1 MGKKKFDIGLLLLS
15 IVCVVLILSTMV
27 ISVKFSHTGLMFG
40 DIYMESS
47 SILGCITAFQL
58 MAHVGLTL
66 RDWKKGR
73 SIAYV
78 FQAVSLLSSTSSFI
92 GGNVRALPGI
102 LMTISSFAFV
112 TVLSSRLRIIEL
124 NNEVYHQISITDSL
138 TGLLNRRGMR
148 KYAEDMIEKKQPFY
162 LIFFDLDNFKYVNDT
177 IGHSAGDRILETVG
191 KRCYAL
197 DNDCLVSRN
206 GGDEFVIIV
215 PDNGDVDITG
225 KLDEYIEAINKEIFI
240 EDVEINYSISA
251 SLGVSHYPTDADT
264 IDVIINYA
272 DAAMYVAKKKGK
284 NRYKFFSKVMAVDT
298 IHDKAMEDIIVK
310 GLKENRFYLV
320 YQPQFEA
327 NTKKLRGFESLIRF
341 KDEKGNI
348 ISPVEFIPVAEKSD
362 LIFDIDHYVLKY
374 MINDFGKIVKE
385 AKDPFVISVNI
396 SAKHISGKNFA
407 NEVKE
412 LLEKTGFP
420 PQCLEI
426 EITEYGMIRDFEKA
440 MNTLNSLNEVGV
452 KIALDD
458 FGTGYASLSN
468 LTKLPIDLI
477 KIDRSFIDNLSKSDK
492 NKEFVEAIISMGHML
507 QCKIISEG
515 VEIEEQLEILIDS
528 KCDYIQGYVWGKPAE
543 FEEVLKYCN

>member
-1 MGKKKFDIGLLLLS
+1 
-15 IVCVVLILSTMV
+15 
-27 ISVKFSHTGLMFG
+27 
-40 DIYMESS
+40 
-47 SILGCITAFQL
+47 
-58 MAHVGLTL
+58 
-66 RDWKKGR
+66 
-73 SIAYV
+73 
-78 FQAVSLLSSTSSFI
+78 
-92 GGNVRALPGI
+92 
-102 LMTISSFAFV
+102 
-112 TVLSSRLRIIEL
+112 
-124 NNEVYHQISITDSL
+124 
-138 TGLLNRRGMR
+138 
-148 KYAEDMIEKKQPFY
+148 
-162 LIFFDLDNFKYVNDT
+162 
-177 IGHSAGDRILETVG
+177 
-191 KRCYAL
+191 
-197 DNDCLVSRN
+197 
-206 GGDEFVIIV
+206 
-215 PDNGDVDITG
+215 
-225 KLDEYIEAINKEIFI
+225 
-240 EDVEINYSISA
+240 
-251 SLGVSHYPTDADT
+251 
-264 IDVIINYA
+264 
-272 DAAMYVAKKKGK
+272 
-284 NRYKFFSKVMAVDT
+284 
-298 IHDKAMEDIIVK
+298 
-310 GLKENRFYLV
+310 
-320 YQPQFEA
+320 
-327 NTKKLRGFESLIRF
+327 
-341 KDEKGNI
+341 
-348 ISPVEFIPVAEKSD
+348 
-362 LIFDIDHYVLKY
+362 

-528 KCDYIQGYVWGKPAE
+528 KCDYIQGYLWGKPAE